1 MTEQQFILRYSRGM
15 ATAPAARSSRRAERR
30 ALQQHVSRTQVLDAA
45 EEVFGQKGFHEA
57 TLKEVAE
64 LAEFSVGSL
73 YSFFESKDELF
84 RQIFIRRGD
93 EFMPA
98 LGELLGDDDADPREQ
113 LHALVDFQVGYFRSH
128 PHFGRLYL
136 RYSSATSPSV
146 DREIDAVLNERYN
159 RAMRQQA
166 ELIRRGQRAG
176 TFYPGDAEVL
186 ARLFT
191 GLVSA
196 YQALDPAVV
205 TGGADA
211 GEPLPL
217 ADLHGI
223 IDRTFVSKPMKGR
236 AVGAA

>member
-1 MTEQQFILRYSRGM
+1 MAKATE
-15 ATAPAARSSRRAERR
+15 AKSSRRAERR
-30 ALQQHVSRTQVLDAA
+30 ALRQDVSRTQVLDAA

-73 YSFFESKDELF
+73 YSFFEGKDELF

-98 LGELLGDDDADPREQ
+98 LGELLGDDADPREQ
-113 LHALVDFQVGYFRSH
+113 LHALVDFQVGFFRRH

-146 DREIDAVLNERYN
+146 DREFDAVLNERYDS
-159 RAMRQQA
+159 AMRQEA
-166 ELIRRGQRAG
+166 DLIRRGQRAG
-176 TFYPGDAEVL
+176 TFHPGDAEVL

-223 IDRTFVSKPMKGR
+223 IDRTFVSKPMRGR
-236 AVGAA
+236 VVGAA

>member
-1 MTEQQFILRYSRGM
+1 MTEQRFILRYCRGM
-15 ATAPAARSSRRAERR
+15 ANASDAKSSRRAERR
-30 ALQQHVSRTQVLDAA
+30 ALQQDVSRNQVLDAA
-45 EEVFGQKGFHEA
+45 EEVFGRKGFHEA
-57 TLKEVAE
+57 TLKEVAD

-73 YSFFESKDELF
+73 YSFFEGKDELF

-98 LGELLGDDDADPREQ
+98 LGELLGDDDADPRER
-113 LHALVDFQVGYFRSH
+113 LHALVDFQVGFFRRH

-146 DREIDAVLNERYN
+146 DREIDAVLNERYDS
-159 RAMRQQA
+159 AMRQQA
-166 ELIRRGQRAG
+166 DLIRRGQRAG
-176 TFYPGDAEVL
+176 TFHQGDAEVL

-223 IDRTFVSKPMKGR
+223 VDRAFVSKPMRGR
-236 AVGAA
+236 IVGAA